1 MTGRQPRKILSRDAL
16 GSSPLDENQAG
27 TKEEIEAAVQWPF
40 CVYSYCFLFTSLIAS
55 HHEGGAQNALLVE
68 TSREYGR
75 GILRGVIRYQH
86 EHEPWSIYFKPQG
99 LGAAPPPWLNS
110 WRGDGILA
118 RINDRRMARALSN
131 TSVPIVDLRNA
142 LPDLNLPTV
151 ANSNQTV
158 VRLAFDHFLEQ
169 GFRRFAFCGTL
180 PGENRNQDDRC
191 ALFEE
196 LVKDKGFQC
205 HTYEHPHAPFR
216 SWDLEQRH
224 ITRWLKSL
232 PTPIAVMT
240 CHDDR
245 GQQVIDACLRAGLA
259 VPDEVAILGVDNDP
273 FLCSLSTPQLSS
285 IDVYPERIGY
295 EAAAL
300 LQRLMKGGRPPTKP
314 LLFDPRGL
322 VVRRSTDVTAVSDP
336 HVAQVVRRIRDNAG
350 TPVSIE
356 QLLADVPVSR
366 SVLFRRFKE
375 HLGRS
380 PKKELS
386 RVRMERAKALL
397 TNSSL

>member
-1 MTGRQPRKILSRDAL
+1 MKTAPKI
-16 GSSPLDENQAG
+16 
-27 TKEEIEAAVQWPF
+27 
-40 CVYSYCFLFTSLIAS
+40 
-55 HHEGGAQNALLVE
+55 ALLVE

-99 LGAAPPPWLNS
+99 LGARPPPWLNA

-118 RINDRRMARALSN
+118 RINDRPMARALSS
-131 TSVPIVDLRNA
+131 TSVPVVDLRNA

-151 ANSNQTV
+151 AISNQTV
-158 VRLAFDHFLEQ
+158 VRLAVEHFLEQ
-169 GFRRFAFCGTL
+169 GFRRFAFCGT
-180 PGENRNQDDRC
+180 PRGENRNQDDRC
-191 ALFEE
+191 ALFES
-196 LVKDKGFQC
+196 LVKAKGFHC
-205 HTYEHPHAPFR
+205 HTYEHPAAPFR
-216 SWDLEQRH
+216 SWDAEQRH
-224 ITRWLKSL
+224 VAGWLKSL

-273 FLCSLSTPQLSS
+273 FLCNLSTPQLSS

-300 LQRLMKGGRPPTKP
+300 LHRLMKGGRPPKKP

-336 HVAQVVRRIRDNAG
+336 HVAQVSRLIRDNAAK
-350 TPVSIE
+350 PVSIE
-356 QLLADVPVSR
+356 QLLADIPVSR
-366 SVLFRRFKE
+366 SALFRRFKE

-397 TNSSL
+397 TNSSLSVEEIARQTFQTDSKHFISVFRRATGTTPMVYRRQRAYHQL

>member
-1 MTGRQPRKILSRDAL
+1 MKMAPKI
-16 GSSPLDENQAG
+16 
-27 TKEEIEAAVQWPF
+27 
-40 CVYSYCFLFTSLIAS
+40 
-55 HHEGGAQNALLVE
+55 ALLVE

-99 LGAAPPPWLNS
+99 LGASPPPWLKS

-118 RINDRRMARALSN
+118 RINDRRMAQALSN
-131 TSVPIVDLRNA
+131 TSVPVVDLRNA

-151 ANSNQTV
+151 AISNQAV
-158 VRLAFDHFLEQ
+158 VQIAVDHFLEQ
-169 GFRRFAFCGTL
+169 GFRRFAFCGTPL
-180 PGENRNQDDRC
+180 GENRNQDDRC
-191 ALFEE
+191 ALFEG
-196 LVKDKGFQC
+196 LVKAKGFAC
-205 HTYEHPHAPFR
+205 HTYKHPATPFR
-216 SWDLEQRH
+216 SWDAEQRNVAK
-224 ITRWLKSL
+224 WLQSL
-232 PTPIAVMT
+232 PAPIAVMT

-273 FLCSLSTPQLSS
+273 FLCNLSTPQLSS

-300 LQRLMKGGRPPTKP
+300 LHRLMKGGPAPHKP

-336 HVAQVVRRIRDNAG
+336 QVAQVSRLIRDNAAK
-350 TPVSIE
+350 PVSIE
-356 QLLADVPVSR
+356 QLLADIPVSR
-366 SVLFRRFKE
+366 SALFRRFKE

-386 RVRMERAKALL
+386 RVRLERAKALL
-397 TNSSL
+397 TNSSLSVEEIARQTFQTDSKHFISVFRRATGTTPMVYRRQRAYHQL

>member
-1 MTGRQPRKILSRDAL
+1 MKLAPKI
-16 GSSPLDENQAG
+16 
-27 TKEEIEAAVQWPF
+27 
-40 CVYSYCFLFTSLIAS
+40 
-55 HHEGGAQNALLVE
+55 ALLVE

-75 GILRGVIRYQH
+75 GILRGVIRYQQ
-86 EHEPWSIYFKPQG
+86 EHEPWSIYFKPHG
-99 LGAAPPPWLNS
+99 LGESPPPWLNS

-118 RINDRRMARALSN
+118 RINDRRMARALSS

-151 ANSNQTV
+151 AISNRTV
-158 VRLAFDHFLEQ
+158 VRLAVDHFLEQ
-169 GFRRFAFCGTL
+169 GFRRFAFCGT
-180 PGENRNQDDRC
+180 PRGENRNQDDRC
-191 ALFEE
+191 ALFEGQ
-196 LVKDKGFQC
+196 VKDKGFHC
-205 HTYEHPHAPFR
+205 HTYEHPEAPFR
-216 SWDLEQRH
+216 SWDSEQRH

-232 PTPIAVMT
+232 PTPIAIMT

-245 GQQVIDACLRAGLA
+245 GQQVIDASLRAALA

-273 FLCSLSTPQLSS
+273 FLCNLSTPQLSS

-300 LQRLMKGGRPPTKP
+300 LHRLMRGGSPPTKP

-322 VVRRSTDVTAVSDP
+322 VVRRSTDVTVVSDP
-336 HVAQVVRRIRDNAG
+336 HVAEVARLIRDNAVK
-350 TPVSIE
+350 PVSIE
-356 QLLADVPVSR
+356 QLLSDIPVSR
-366 SVLFRRFKE
+366 SALFRRFKE

-397 TNSSL
+397 TNSSLSVEEVARQTFQTDSKHFISVFRKATGMTPLVYRRQRSYHQLSDSILSAAGIPS